1 MTEAPRADSAQAEA
15 FIDAAYQRLLEGGVD
30 AVKVASVSEA
40 ISLTRTAFYW
50 HFKDREAL
58 LDALLARWE
67 AKNTGNLIART
78 EAFAASANE
87 AVLNVFDAWLLP
99 EIFDARFDFAVRTWA
114 HSDPT
119 VREKVQA
126 NDAMRL
132 DALTRMFSRFGY
144 NGLAAETRARA
155 LYYTQIGYISM
166 MVIETTDVRLE
177 RMPSYVETYTGKPLS
192 EAEWARF
199 LARHTA

>member
-78 EAFAASANE
+78 EAFAASDILGAG
-87 AVLNVFDAWLLP
+87 LP
-99 EIFDARFDFAVRTWA
+99 EELAKEGFDPASV
-114 HSDPT
+114 SPL
-119 VREKVQA
+119 
-126 NDAMRL
+126 RL
-132 DALTRMFSRFGY
+132 A
-144 NGLAAETRARA
+144 
-155 LYYTQIGYISM
+155 
-166 MVIETTDVRLE
+166 
-177 RMPSYVETYTGKPLS
+177 
-192 EAEWARF
+192 
-199 LARHTA
+199 